1 MPITGKFEADFSQFS
16 SATKGA
22 EADLKS
28 LGTTA
33 TTTTTQ
39 ITSLEKASATTATTA
54 GTLSSS
60 WRQFDG
66 ALSAV
71 GVHIGPQVQGMID
84 LGDAAG
90 KTAAQLGVVA
100 SAGLVFSAAMA
111 GWNFGRWI
119 AGITGADQAIVNL
132 TDKLMGTGLAAQTA
146 GAQQDAIDLAFQR
159 TGIHATSAA
168 QALQLNTQWAKEN
181 QKAAKEAANE
191 HKAWADAMVE
201 VNSAGKGWQGTLET
215 ISGDTVE
222 AVKYYLQAGV
232 SQGALAKAYALTD
245 AQVKAVASS
254 LAAEKQALEAVAAA
268 RRLHDSELMD
278 GYNKRIGVMKELE
291 TMQAGHYGLEGQIGM
306 LQQLAANEDTLTK
319 ATYAQLDSEKDRMK
333 VIEANAKRQAE
344 IEIEIGKVRDQQ
356 TANMARSTLEA
367 VKAQTEL
374 NKVYGLDAKG
384 AIQLPIDALEVYR
397 QKVQDLN
404 ATLAPGAE
412 LTAKLALAEHDLTDG
427 LLAEA
432 KATDTATA
440 AQTNKTAA
448 TKAAHDQVISFSTP
462 IGGAITGANTDPQIL
477 MYMGMGYTL
486 NEAMAIAGG
495 YGAQVIGA
503 NAKRAAAGITL
514 PGRAAGGPVSAGGA
528 YIVGERGPELFTPA
542 VSGTI
547 SPGGGGISIV
557 INGSV
562 LSTQA
567 ELAALVERAMVAA
580 YRRGGNRLPV

>member
-1 MPITGKFEADFSQFS
+1 
-16 SATKGA
+16 
-22 EADLKS
+22 
-28 LGTTA
+28 
-33 TTTTTQ
+33 
-39 ITSLEKASATTATTA
+39 
-54 GTLSSS
+54 
-60 WRQFDG
+60 
-66 ALSAV
+66 
-71 GVHIGPQVQGMID
+71 
-84 LGDAAG
+84 
-90 KTAAQLGVVA
+90 
-100 SAGLVFSAAMA
+100 
-111 GWNFGRWI
+111 
-119 AGITGADQAIVNL
+119 
-132 TDKLMGTGLAAQTA
+132 
-146 GAQQDAIDLAFQR
+146 
-159 TGIHATSAA
+159 
-168 QALQLNTQWAKEN
+168 
-181 QKAAKEAANE
+181 
-191 HKAWADAMVE
+191 
-201 VNSAGKGWQGTLET
+201 
-215 ISGDTVE
+215 
-222 AVKYYLQAGV
+222 
-232 SQGALAKAYALTD
+232 
-245 AQVKAVASS
+245 
-254 LAAEKQALEAVAAA
+254 
-268 RRLHDSELMD
+268 
-278 GYNKRIGVMKELE
+278 
-291 TMQAGHYGLEGQIGM
+291 
-306 LQQLAANEDTLTK
+306 
-319 ATYAQLDSEKDRMK
+319 MK